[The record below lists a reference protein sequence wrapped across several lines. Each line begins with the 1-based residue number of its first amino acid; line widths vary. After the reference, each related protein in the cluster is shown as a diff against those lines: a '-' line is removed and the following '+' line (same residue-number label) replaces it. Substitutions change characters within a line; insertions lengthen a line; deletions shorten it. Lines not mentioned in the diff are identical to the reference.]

1 MQTLTMRVV
10 AGKYSRRPLQID
22 VDNKDIR
29 PTKDMVRQG
38 VFNALSFDVKHRVVL
53 DLFSGT
59 GALGIEALSRG
70 AHAATFIDQSKH
82 AIQLIKTNTT
92 FVEEPIEV
100 MQMNYQTFLESSPKN
115 RFDLVFLDP
124 PYHLDILI
132 ILDQVLASGIL
143 KEEAILVLETDKP
156 LSLVLDKS
164 RIRTYK
170 YGITHITIIW
180 R

>member
-1 MQTLTMRVV
+1 MQTVTMRVV
-10 AGKYSRRPLQID
+10 AGKYSRRPIQID

-38 VFNALSFDVKHRVVL
+38 VFNALSYDVENRVVL

-70 AHAATFIDQSKH
+70 AKTATFIDQSKN
-82 AIQLIKTNTT
+82 AIQLIKTNTS
-92 FVEEPIEV
+92 FVEEPVEV
-100 MQMNYQTFLESSPKN
+100 MQMNYQTFLQSSKKDY
-115 RFDLVFLDP
+115 FDLIFLDP
-124 PYHLDILI
+124 PYHLDIHLV
-132 ILDQVLASGIL
+132 LDQLLTSGVV
-143 KEEAILVLETDKP
+143 KTDAIIVLETDKP